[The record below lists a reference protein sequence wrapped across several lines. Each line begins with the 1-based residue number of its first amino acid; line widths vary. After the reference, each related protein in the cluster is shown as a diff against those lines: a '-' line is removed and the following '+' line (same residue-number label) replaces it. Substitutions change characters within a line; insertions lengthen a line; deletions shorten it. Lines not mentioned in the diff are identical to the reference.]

1 MKLNNYEIDRSLI
14 IAIKVLGSAIL
25 ISLITLFII
34 NKCSPERV
42 KSEVEV
48 SYIDGY
54 KDTITIETLGAPEI
68 LLRTDKGSYYMKT
81 SGIIN
86 NVTPGVIRARL
97 IKTNLK

>member
-68 LLRTDKGSYYMKT
+68 LLVTDKGSYYMKT

>member
-1 MKLNNYEIDRSLI
+1 MNLNKYKMVRPLNIVSKI
-14 IAIKVLGSAIL
+14 LGLSIL

-81 SGIIN
+81 SGLIN

>member
-1 MKLNNYEIDRSLI
+1 MNLNNYEIDRSLI

-81 SGIIN
+81 RGIIN

>member
-81 SGIIN
+81 RGIIN

>member
-1 MKLNNYEIDRSLI
+1 MNLNNYEIDRSLI

-68 LLRTDKGSYYMKT
+68 LLRTYRGSYYMKT